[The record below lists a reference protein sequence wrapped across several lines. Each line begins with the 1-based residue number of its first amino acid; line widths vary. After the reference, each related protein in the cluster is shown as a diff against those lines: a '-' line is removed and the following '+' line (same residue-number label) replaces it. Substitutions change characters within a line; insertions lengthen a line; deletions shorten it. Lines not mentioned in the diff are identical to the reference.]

1 MEIKIK
7 DIPFEKETEAFQQ
20 AYIGF
25 FSRIGLSHIVT
36 TYDTYNLKNGEVMTF
51 RISGT
56 IENRIPEG
64 TRTEFSVQALLT
76 DESCMHSF
84 IVNGRMTLEEFVPLG
99 ERNYDVF
106 RGKIQSLIV
115 SDLSEY
121 ITRYMNQNKLWTI
134 RFRLHDNPD
143 ENQKRLVNSFKKAS
157 AAWCIKDAEENSDI
171 WMKTPFFSLI
181 PAYEETLAIKIS
193 KSRKWIVEEK

>member
-7 DIPFEKETEAFQQ
+7 DISFEKETEAFQQ
-20 AYIGF
+20 AYTGF
-25 FSRIGLSHIVT
+25 FSRLGLRHIVT
-36 TYDTYNLKNGEVMTF
+36 TYDIKDGEVMDF

-64 TRTEFSVQALLT
+64 TRTEFSVHALLT
-76 DESCMHSF
+76 EKDCMHVFS
-84 IVNGRMTLEEFVPLG
+84 VNDRMTLSEIVPLA

-115 SDLSEY
+115 SDLSAY
-121 ITRYMNQNKLWTI
+121 ITRYINQNKLWKI
-134 RFRLHDNPD
+134 RFHPHGNPD
-143 ENQKRLVNSFKKAS
+143 ENQKRLVNSFKRAS

-193 KSRKWIVEEK
+193 KSRKWVVEEK

>member
-1 MEIKIK
+1 MDIKIK

-25 FSRIGLSHIVT
+25 FSRLGLRHIVT
-36 TYDTYNLKNGEVMTF
+36 TYDLRDGEVMDF

-76 DESCMHSF
+76 EESCMHSF
-84 IVNGRMTLEEFVPLG
+84 LVSGRMALEEFVPLA
-99 ERNYDVF
+99 ERDYDVF

-115 SDLSEY
+115 SDLSAY
-121 ITRYMNQNKLWTI
+121 ITRYMNQNKLWKI
-134 RFRLHDNPD
+134 RFHSHGNQD

-157 AAWCIKDAEENSDI
+157 AAWCIRDAEENSDI
-171 WMKTPFFSLI
+171 WMRTPFFSLI

-193 KSRKWIVEEK
+193 KSRKWILEEK